1 MTSFN
6 IIFPQEPQGRVPAG
20 WENTRNPEKMLPCSP
35 ALSKGSA
42 SSVHMLGL
50 LHTAQIYLFHYRTP
64 ARSQGSQTALRPAEQ
79 NQIWGL
85 HSTGENIILF
95 RELIVD
101 DLRRELLLPG
111 LTLHAAEPLY
121 YNASVE
127 KQH

>member
-35 ALSKGSA
+35 ALSKGAA

-64 ARSQGSQTALRPAEQ
+64 ARSQRQPNSLKASRAKSDLGAAQHR
-79 NQIWGL
+79 GKY
-85 HSTGENIILF
+85 HSF
-95 RELIVD
+95 
-101 DLRRELLLPG
+101 
-111 LTLHAAEPLY
+111 
-121 YNASVE
+121 S
-127 KQH
+127 